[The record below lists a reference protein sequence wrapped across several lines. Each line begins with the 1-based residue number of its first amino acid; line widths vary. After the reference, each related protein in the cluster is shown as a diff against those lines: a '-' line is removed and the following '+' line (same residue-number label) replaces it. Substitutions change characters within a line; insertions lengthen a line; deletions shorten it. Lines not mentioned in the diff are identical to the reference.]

1 MALTE
6 MWVLF
11 LCPIMFI
18 YSLQVYNYTHMRGVT
33 ISGIPLLVIELHLIR
48 CRSISYYFSTKYG
61 VKYEVDSAK
70 IETFLYP
77 NFAEWG

>member
-1 MALTE
+1 MGL
-6 MWVLF
+6 
-11 LCPIMFI
+11 
-18 YSLQVYNYTHMRGVT
+18 T